1 MEHPPMPPVKK
12 EECVALR
19 GWDHW
24 CSKPRGHKGPHVCPC
39 GAGWTSKGGEDVTS
53 LDGIRC
59 CINERSTVRIAKLE
73 AEVVRLKKEGT
84 PGVMHEVDTAF
95 YRLVVKERDTV

>member
-1 MEHPPMPPVKK
+1 M
-12 EECVALR
+12 
-19 GWDHW
+19 
-24 CSKPRGHKGPHVCPC
+24 
-39 GAGWTSKGGEDVTS
+39 TS